1 MTSWNGMFVLAD
13 GTITADIIQPHGH
26 RETVRAGCIVIYGP
40 EDEQPVNLHICD
52 HRIHGI

>member
-1 MTSWNGMFVLAD
+1 MFVLAD
-13 GTITADIIQPHGH
+13 GTIIADIIQPHGL
-26 RETVRAGCIVIYGP
+26 RETVRAGFIVIYGP